1 MMSPQQVEKMI
12 QSQLPDAQVQVAGD
26 GQHFEAVIV
35 SAEFEGKSRVKQH
48 QLVYSALT
56 EAMATEAIHAIALKT
71 YTPQAW
77 QASSS
82 TI

>member
-1 MMSPQQVEKMI
+1 MISPQEVETMI
-12 QSQLPDAQVQVAGD
+12 QSKLPEAKVQVAGD

-56 EAMATEAIHAIALKT
+56 EAMASDIIHAIALKT
-71 YTPQAW
+71 YTPQDW
-77 QASSS
+77 QSANRA
-82 TI
+82 

>member
-1 MMSPQQVEKMI
+1 MISPQEVETMI
-12 QSQLPDAQVQVAGD
+12 QSKLPEAKVQVAGD

-56 EAMATEAIHAIALKT
+56 EAMASDTIHAIALKT
-71 YTPQAW
+71 YTPQDW
-77 QASSS
+77 QAANR
-82 TI
+82 T

>member
-1 MMSPQQVEKMI
+1 MISPQEVETMI
-12 QSQLPDAQVQVAGD
+12 QSKLPEAKVQVAGD

-56 EAMATEAIHAIALKT
+56 EAMASDTIHAIALKT
-71 YTPQAW
+71 YTPQDW
-77 QASSS
+77 QAAN
-82 TI
+82 